1 MSLTFGPAF
10 LGVALT
16 PQDSVVTVTKWDGT
30 PVTLTQD
37 VVIDNEGRVSFTVA
51 ESGVYT
57 VTARRA
63 VYNDFSTR
71 KVTLSDGP
79 DFDPSDIRSVVDYLL
94 SRPSGGGPTDG
105 VTQEE
110 LAEASTADRNRT
122 NHTGLQA
129 ISTVIDLEPRLSS
142 VESEVADAITQA
154 EVEAI
159 STEDRNRANHT
170 GVQDISTVTG
180 LETRLT
186 DAESAAAAAIET
198 AESAVTQPE
207 LATAS
212 TNDRNR
218 ENHTGLQAISTI
230 TDLETRLSGA
240 ETDATSALAAAD
252 AAVSQEELTIASTAD
267 RDRTNHTG
275 SQPIGTVTNLESRL
289 SGVETVASDAVTTA
303 ELDSASTTDRNR
315 ANHTGTQAISTIVNL
330 ETRLSDAESRVT
342 QAELASNSTAD
353 RSRSNH
359 TGTQAISTVT
369 NLETRLSGA
378 ETDAD
383 TAVAAIS
390 RTSSRSVGQ
399 SEQAVNAK
407 DHGAVGN
414 GSTDDRAS
422 IQAALNA
429 AVTAGSSKVLLTQG
443 DYLISSSSLSIPAGV
458 SLVGEGIGVSRLLR
472 GGAVTTI
479 IDLAGGSVGSTVT
492 TLTANAAVGAATLTV
507 ASTAG
512 ISAGDWLMLLDDR
525 APDPDKPT
533 RPGGEII
540 RIASVDSGTSLTLV
554 TSSPTAVQSSYR
566 GVGGTFD
573 DTAQDGIG
581 PYLTSSNARLAAVT
595 LAEGSSVRLLSVV
608 NLNPGTVSSG
618 VGISAG
624 ATLNAQITDVEIYG
638 IDGTAINLGHA
649 IGAKI
654 TGCDIHDL
662 VDDAANNRLGYGIN
676 IAGGASDI
684 LISDCTFA
692 RLRHGVTTDGHAN
705 GGIPRRISVSN
716 CRAFQTHHSS
726 FDTHGAGLDITF
738 SNCVSVDS
746 EEYGF
751 SVRGRRVAFRNCEV
765 VRPDSYGFNVS
776 TVPARRIIIDSCT
789 VRDGNSAALRV
800 GGDGI
805 VDVHISNFFVD
816 GCAGNGV
823 LLGYGNTR
831 QVITNSRFFNIGQG
845 GAGPYYGITFATGT
859 LGAVNA
865 PNTLIS
871 GNLFIKDKTYGGT
884 TDYNAAVR
892 IPHVSLTSV
901 AVWGTRAYGIYA
913 GGDGFIL
920 DSGTTTVLWDNIRP
934 GGTHGGTSGTTAT
947 TTQLNSIASL
957 INLTKRRGM
966 TVFNITT
973 GKPVWAS
980 ADGAAATWVDGTG
993 TVAHTPV

>member
-57 VTARRA
+57 VTAHRA
-63 VYNDFSTR
+63 IYNDFSTR

-79 DFDPSDIRSVVDYLL
+79 DFDPSDIRSVIDYLL
-94 SRPSGGGPTDG
+94 SRPSGGPTDG

-110 LAEASTADRNRT
+110 LAEASTADRSRS

-129 ISTVIDLEPRLSS
+129 ISTVIDLESRLSS
-142 VESEVADAITQA
+142 VEAEVADAITQA

-170 GVQDISTVTG
+170 GVQAISTVTDLETRLTDAETAAQFAVETAGNAVTQPQLTTASTADRNRANHTGLQAISTVTG
-180 LETRLT
+180 LETRL
-186 DAESAAAAAIET
+186 
-198 AESAVTQPE
+198 
-207 LATAS
+207 S
-212 TNDRNR
+212 TVED
-218 ENHTGLQAISTI
+218 
-230 TDLETRLSGA
+230 
-240 ETDATSALAAAD
+240 DATSALATAN
-252 AAVSQEELTIASTAD
+252 AAVTQEELTTASTED
-267 RDRTNHTG
+267 RDRANHTG
-275 SQPIGTVTNLESRL
+275 SQPIGTVTNLETRL
-289 SGVETVASDAVTTA
+289 SGVETLAGDAVTPA
-303 ELDSASTTDRNR
+303 ELDTA
-315 ANHTGTQAISTIVNL
+315 
-330 ETRLSDAESRVT
+330 
-342 QAELASNSTAD
+342 STAD
-353 RSRSNH
+353 RNRTNH

-369 NLETRLSGA
+369 NLESRLSGA

-390 RTSSRSVGQ
+390 RTGARAVGQ
-399 SEQAVNAK
+399 GEQAINVM
-407 DHGAVGN
+407 DHGAIGN
-414 GSTDDRAS
+414 GIVDDRAA
-422 IQAALNA
+422 INAALTLA
-429 AVTAGSSKVLLTQG
+429 STAGTKKVLLPRG
-443 DYLISSSSLSIPAGV
+443 DYLISSGSVLIPEGV
-458 SLVGEGIGVSRLLR
+458 SLVGEGMGVTRL
-472 GGAVTTI
+472 VSN
-479 IDLAGGSVGSTVT
+479 GSVSVIVNMAGSIGSTVT
-492 TLTANAAVGAATLTV
+492 TLTANANVGAATLTV
-507 ASTAG
+507 TSTAG

-525 APDPDKPT
+525 APDQDKPT
-533 RPGGEII
+533 HPGGELVKVF
-540 RIASVDSGTSLTLV
+540 SVNSGTSLTLV
-554 TSSPTAVQSSYR
+554 TTSPTATQSAFP

-573 DTAQDGIG
+573 DTALDGIG
-581 PYLTSSNARLAAVT
+581 PYLVSSNARLAIANLV
-595 LAEGSSVRLLSVV
+595 EGTSVESLSIV
-608 NLNPGTVSSG
+608 NPAPGTISNG
-618 VGISAG
+618 VGIGAG
-624 ATLNAQITDVEIYG
+624 ATLNAEIKDVEIYG
-638 IDGTAINLGHA
+638 IDGAGINLGHA
-649 IGAKI
+649 VGTKI
-654 TGCDIHDL
+654 TRCNIHDL
-662 VDDAANNRLGYGIN
+662 VDDGDNNRLGYGLN

-684 LISDCTFA
+684 IVSDCTFA
-692 RLRHGVTTDGHAN
+692 RLRHSVTTGGHVN
-705 GGIPRRISVSN
+705 GGIPRRITVAN
-716 CRAFQTHHSS
+716 CQAFQTHQAS
-726 FDTHGAGLDITF
+726 FDTHGCGLDIMF
-738 SNCVSVDS
+738 VNCLSVDS
-746 EEYGF
+746 AQYGF
-751 SVRGRRVAFRNCEV
+751 NVRGRRVTVRGCEA
-765 VRPDSYGFNVS
+765 VRPGSYGFNIG
-776 TVPARRIIIDSCT
+776 TIPARRVKIDSCT
-789 VRDGNSAALRV
+789 VTDGLSAGLRV

-831 QVITNSRFFNIGQG
+831 QVITNSKFFNIGQG

-871 GNLFIKDKTYGGT
+871 GNLFIKDKTYGAT

-892 IPHVSLTSV
+892 IPHAALTSV

-947 TTQLNSIASL
+947 TTQLNSITSL

-966 TVFNITT
+966 TVYNITT

-980 ADGAAATWVDGTG
+980 ADGAASTWVDGTG
-993 TVAHTPV
+993 TVAHTPA